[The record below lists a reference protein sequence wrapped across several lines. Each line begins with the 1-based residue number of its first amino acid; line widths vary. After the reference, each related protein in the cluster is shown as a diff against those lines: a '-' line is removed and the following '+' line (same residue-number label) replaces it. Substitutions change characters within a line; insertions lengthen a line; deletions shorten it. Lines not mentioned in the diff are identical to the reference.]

1 MSSVLWNM
9 RPLQEIH
16 AEIDVESARRADL
29 WQALSQAH
37 DPAVSAEL
45 KAVDARLDELWHE
58 HRQTRATVRFGAR
71 EAIIVR
77 ARQEER
83 LERAA

>member
-1 MSSVLWNM
+1 M

-16 AEIDVESARRADL
+16 NEIDVESARRAEL

-58 HRQTRATVRFGAR
+58 HRQTRATMRFGER
-71 EAIIVR
+71 EEIVR
-77 ARQEER
+77 RARAEER

>member
-1 MSSVLWNM
+1 M

-16 AEIDVESARRADL
+16 AEIDRESARRAEL

-37 DPAVSAEL
+37 DPAVSTEL
-45 KAVDARLDELWHE
+45 KAVNVQLDELWHE
-58 HRQTRATVRFGAR
+58 HRQTRATMRFGAR

>member
-1 MSSVLWNM
+1 M
-9 RPLQEIH
+9 RPLAEIH
-16 AEIDVESARRADL
+16 AEIDRESARRAEL
-29 WQALSQAH
+29 WHALSQEH

-45 KAVDARLDELWHE
+45 KAVNARLDELWHE
-58 HRQTRATVRFGAR
+58 HRQTRATVRFGER